1 MVLFLRNRLPRIKDR
16 VYVMNPGDNSSKGT
30 HWVSLYIDRKTA
42 DYFFFFGIDDTPQ
55 EVLNIIK
62 EKSITHNIFRIQDND
77 SIMCGI
83 YCIAFIEYIFA
94 GKFLLDYT
102 HLFSLNDYKKNGKYF
117 KDKYDKP

>member
-1 MVLFLRNRLPRIKDR
+1 MTIVVKEHIGF
-16 VYVMNPGDNSSKGT
+16 
-30 HWVSLYIDRKTA
+30 HYILTEKLLITLI
-42 DYFFFFGIDDTPQ
+42 FFGIDDTPQ

-83 YCIAFIEYIFA
+83 YCIAFMEYIFA

-102 HLFSLNDYKKNGKYF
+102 HLFSLNDYKKNDKYF
-117 KDKYDKP
+117 KDKYDKPWV